1 MKSIYY
7 VLIYNKI
14 IEAPVV
20 AGFKFFSDFETIF
33 LVRLFRKLAFP
44 ILVFPWAI
52 NILFLT
58 YFFCY
63 SLI

>member
-44 ILVFPWAI
+44 ILVFP
-52 NILFLT
+52 
-58 YFFCY
+58 
-63 SLI
+63 